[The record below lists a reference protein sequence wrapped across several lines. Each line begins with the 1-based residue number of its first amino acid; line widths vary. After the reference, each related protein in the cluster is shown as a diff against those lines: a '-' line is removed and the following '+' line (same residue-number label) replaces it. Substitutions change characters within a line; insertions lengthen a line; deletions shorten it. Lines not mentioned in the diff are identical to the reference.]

1 MMHEGLLLLLLALPA
16 AGADASDDPMLRW
29 DCDRA
34 GQRLVL
40 EMVRP
45 PLPKVSERE
54 VLILSGTDDF
64 EQCRLGAATWT
75 LLVDIVEYET
85 GRCAQFPDTIVSLM
99 RDDKVVLQRV
109 LVSPNCHRRPVL
121 SAARVLEPGR
131 GRAPRVA
138 LCAAQNYGGESRC
151 ATLGAQ
157 APVDNDGIARRAN
170 GNR

>member
-1 MMHEGLLLLLLALPA
+1 MNEGLLLLLLALPA

-45 PLPKVSERE
+45 PLPEVSERE
-54 VLILSGTDDF
+54 VMLLSGTDSF

-99 RDDKVVLQRV
+99 RGEQVVLSRV
-109 LVSPNCHRRPVL
+109 LVSPNCHRQPVL
-121 SAARVLEPGR
+121 AAARIIEPGN
-131 GRAPRVA
+131 GAAPRVE

-151 ATLGAQ
+151 AALDAP
-157 APVDNDGIARRAN
+157 APVDNDGIARRASP
-170 GNR
+170 